1 MKDLK
6 QYVSQSEKMS
16 SIDDYMTESGPRKL
30 SATGK
35 KKLEKQVNEWVS
47 NIDDFYR
54 SIGTDKGADHW
65 DEVATVVWNF
75 LDDDHI
81 LSFDCE
87 DAESNSF
94 VEEQIMKICDALEDS
109 GY

>member
-6 QYVSQSEKMS
+6 QY
-16 SIDDYMTESGPRKL
+16 IAESAPHKL

-54 SIGTDKGADHW
+54 SIGTGKGEDHW
-65 DEVATVVWNF
+65 DEVAAVVWNF
-75 LDDDHI
+75 LNDDRI
-81 LSFDCE
+81 LSSDCE
-87 DAESNSF
+87 DVESNSF
-94 VEEQIMKICDALEDS
+94 VEEQIMKICDALEDA

>member
-1 MKDLK
+1 MKDLRK
-6 QYVSQSEKMS
+6 YVSQSEKMS
-16 SIDDYMTESGPRKL
+16 SIDDYITESGPRKL
-30 SATGK
+30 FATGK

-94 VEEQIMKICDALEDS
+94 VEEQIMKICDALEDA

>member
-1 MKDLK
+1 MKDLRN
-6 QYVSQSEKMS
+6 Y
-16 SIDDYMTESGPRKL
+16 IIESVPRKL

-54 SIGTDKGADHW
+54 SIGTGKGEDHW
-65 DEVATVVWNF
+65 DEVTAVVWDF
-75 LDDDHI
+75 LDDNHI
-81 LSFDCE
+81 LSSDCE
-87 DAESNSF
+87 DDESNSF
-94 VEEQIMKICDALEDS
+94 VEEQIMKICDALSDA

>member
-1 MKDLK
+1 MKNLK
-6 QYVSQSEKMS
+6 EYLICEA
-16 SIDDYMTESGPRKL
+16 GPSKL

-54 SIGTDKGADHW
+54 SIGTDKGTDHW

-75 LDDDHI
+75 LDDYHI

-94 VEEQIMKICDALEDS
+94 VEEQIMKICDALSDA

>member
-6 QYVSQSEKMS
+6 QY
-16 SIDDYMTESGPRKL
+16 ILESGPRKL

-94 VEEQIMKICDALEDS
+94 VEEQIMKICDALEDA

>member
-1 MKDLK
+1 MKNLRN
-6 QYVSQSEKMS
+6 Y
-16 SIDDYMTESGPRKL
+16 ITESVSRKL
-30 SATGK
+30 STTGK

-75 LDDDHI
+75 LDDNNI

-94 VEEQIMKICDALEDS
+94 VEEQIMKVCDALEDA

>member
-1 MKDLK
+1 MKDLR
-6 QYVSQSEKMS
+6 QYLISEA
-16 SIDDYMTESGPRKL
+16 GPRKL
-30 SATGK
+30 SVTGK

-54 SIGTDKGADHW
+54 SIGTGKGEDHW
-65 DEVATVVWNF
+65 DEVAATVWNF

-81 LSFDCE
+81 LSSDCE
-87 DAESNSF
+87 DDESNSF
-94 VEEQIMKICDALEDS
+94 VEEQIMKICDALEDA